1 MLMRGINDLLG
12 TLPNSFHIVKKRDH
26 YFLYDGPT
34 HTTRVGGNSSKQN
47 DYLDKV
53 SRLKLEKYLEN
64 AGVYRADRND

>member
-1 MLMRGINDLLG
+1 MLMRGINALLG
-12 TLPNSFHIVKKRDH
+12 TLPNTFHIVKKRDH

-34 HTTRVGGNSSKQN
+34 RVVCVGGNSSKQN

-64 AGVYRADRND
+64 AGVHRADRND